1 MKKQLDLEIRTSI
14 YKSTSTPIFS
24 VVVLVACVGGG
35 LGLWKGGPVLMFH
48 VEEGNKQTLNYVC
61 GQHWSLKLRDMW
73 TNVFFLI

>member
-1 MKKQLDLEIRTSI
+1 M
-14 YKSTSTPIFS
+14 
-24 VVVLVACVGGG
+24 VVLVACVEGE

-73 TNVFFLI
+73 TNVFFDLTITILYMGLWWW